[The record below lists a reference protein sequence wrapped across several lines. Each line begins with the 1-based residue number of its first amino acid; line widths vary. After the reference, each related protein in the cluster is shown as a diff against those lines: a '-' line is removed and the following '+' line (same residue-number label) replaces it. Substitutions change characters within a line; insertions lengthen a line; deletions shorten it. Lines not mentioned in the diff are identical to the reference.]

1 VAGVPSRSLAWVTAH
16 PRHPVTRIA
25 DPFCLERRRHRVQR
39 GRNRRQI
46 HEMTLGFEPPIQ
58 GRFLGAASTTP
69 HLSMCHVS
77 SVAARGWECNPAW
90 VGDVRT
96 LRTGDPFLGARISL
110 IDRMAAAGGHPLHW
124 NGALTCPSRLLL
136 RLLVLQSLACPP
148 GRRKRRPVS
157 LACLALRCVTSR
169 LRFLSEIPVGWTAA
183 LEPTGR
189 RRGLERRI
197 RLRHP
202 STLFFMAR
210 RRWSDPRCRPYLLRC
225 ARRST
230 HADAGRG

>member
-1 VAGVPSRSLAWVTAH
+1 MAGVPSRSLAWVTAH

-124 NGALTCPSRLLL
+124 NGALTCPLRLLL

-148 GRRKRRPVS
+148 R
-157 LACLALRCVTSR
+157 
-169 LRFLSEIPVGWTAA
+169 A
-183 LEPTGR
+183 LETAPGFARLPRAPVCDVATPLPLGDSGR
-189 RRGLERRI
+189 MDRSAGANRPSSWPRAP
-197 RLRHP
+197 HP
-202 STLFFMAR
+202 PKAPFDLVLHGTPPLV
-210 RRWSDPRCRPYLLRC
+210 
-225 ARRST
+225 
-230 HADAGRG
+230 